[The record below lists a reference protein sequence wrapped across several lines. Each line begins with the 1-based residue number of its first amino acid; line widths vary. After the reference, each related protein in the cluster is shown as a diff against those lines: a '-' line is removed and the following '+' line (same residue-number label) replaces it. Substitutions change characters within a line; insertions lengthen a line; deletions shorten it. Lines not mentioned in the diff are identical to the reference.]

1 MLLPARVLIE
11 ENKETRCKKMK
22 GFLELTM
29 WDKGKAREKC
39 MVPVRLITAI
49 VEDKD
54 GTFVE
59 TGRDEK
65 GEGTGIFA
73 ADSYEEVKQKIIN
86 CEV

>member
-1 MLLPARVLIE
+1 
-11 ENKETRCKKMK
+11 MK

-29 WDKGKAREKC
+29 WDGGKGAERC
-39 MVPVRLITAI
+39 MVPVRLITGI

-59 TGRDEK
+59 TGLDVK
-65 GEGTGIFA
+65 GKGTGIFA
-73 ADSYEEVKQKIIN
+73 AESYDEVKQKIKN

>member
-1 MLLPARVLIE
+1 ME
-11 ENKETRCKKMK
+11 

-29 WDKGKAREKC
+29 WSRGKAREKC
-39 MVPVRLITAI
+39 MIPVRLITAI
-49 VEDKD
+49 VEDMD

-73 ADSYEEVKQKIIN
+73 AESYEEVKQKIKN

>member
-1 MLLPARVLIE
+1 
-11 ENKETRCKKMK
+11 MK

-29 WDKGKAREKC
+29 WYKGKACEKC
-39 MVPVRLITAI
+39 MIPIRLITAI

-65 GEGTGIFA
+65 GEGTGVFVA
-73 ADSYEEVKQKIIN
+73 ESYDEVKQKIIN

>member
-1 MLLPARVLIE
+1 MLLPARVMIE
-11 ENKETRCKKMK
+11 ENEETRCKKMK
-22 GFLELTM
+22 DFLELTM
-29 WDKGKAREKC
+29 WNGGKVRKKC
-39 MVPVRLITAI
+39 MVRVRFISAI

-59 TGRDEK
+59 TGRDEE

-73 ADSYEEVKQKIIN
+73 AESYDEVKQKIKN

>member
-1 MLLPARVLIE
+1 
-11 ENKETRCKKMK
+11 MK

-29 WDKGKAREKC
+29 WSNGKARERC
-39 MVPVRLITAI
+39 MVPVKIITGV

-59 TGRDEK
+59 TGLDEK
-65 GEGTGIFA
+65 GKGTGIFA
-73 ADSYEEVKQKIIN
+73 AESYEEVKQKIKN

>member
-11 ENKETRCKKMK
+11 ENEETRCKKMK
-22 GFLELTM
+22 DFLELTM
-29 WDKGKAREKC
+29 WNGGKVRKKC
-39 MVPVRLITAI
+39 MVRVRFISAI

-59 TGRDEK
+59 TGRDEE

-73 ADSYEEVKQKIIN
+73 AESYEEVKQKIKN

>member
-1 MLLPARVLIE
+1 M
-11 ENKETRCKKMK
+11 KE
-22 GFLELTM
+22 FLELTR
-29 WDKGKAREKC
+29 WNSGKARGKC
-39 MVPVRLITAI
+39 MLRVRFITAI

-59 TGRDEK
+59 MGLDEK

-73 ADSYEEVKQKIIN
+73 AESYEEVKQKIKN